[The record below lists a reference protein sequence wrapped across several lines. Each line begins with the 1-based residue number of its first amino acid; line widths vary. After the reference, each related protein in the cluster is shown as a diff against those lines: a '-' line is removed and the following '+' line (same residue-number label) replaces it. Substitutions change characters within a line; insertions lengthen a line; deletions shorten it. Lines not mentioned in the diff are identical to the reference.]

1 MHFTTDIYRV
11 FQLKNSHY
19 CFLHYL
25 LGKWSNLYKN
35 FSKCSWVNS
44 DYSYMKIIEPRI
56 NILWYQWHSSD
67 VMYCL
72 FCNSGITVEDIYLPL
87 PTQRTLKVLHLAK
100 RKSHRLT
107 AAKCMTYIIIIF
119 DLLYRNVEHDLW
131 LKFMLVCCR
140 YPLPGCYWILP
151 VLTTFFLKGFSPLT
165 FCPFSGNILYKR
177 VAPKSLLSRNF

>member
-44 DYSYMKIIEPRI
+44 DYSYIKIIEPRI

-72 FCNSGITVEDIYLPL
+72 FCNSGIYCWRHIFASANTENIEGLALSQEEKPQ
-87 PTQRTLKVLHLAK
+87 THSGKV
-100 RKSHRLT
+100 
-107 AAKCMTYIIIIF
+107 
-119 DLLYRNVEHDLW
+119 HDLYHNYLW
-131 LKFMLVCCR
+131 LTLQECR
-140 YPLPGCYWILP
+140 AWSVTEVYVGLLQVP
-151 VLTTFFLKGFSPLT
+151 TTWLLLDSASANNFLSQRF
-165 FCPFSGNILYKR
+165 
-177 VAPKSLLSRNF
+177 